1 MVGRSACRVCPSG
14 EATRRPLGGAGVRAC
29 PPAGRGRG
37 RGSGPPSVS
46 PVGRSGQVGPP
57 PFAERGPGGSR
68 GAESV
73 LVSSCVWGRVAPGR
87 RGWSSAA
94 GGEPRESHEERQSAR
109 RRQGVRGGV
118 PPPPPPRLW
127 AALLSLE
134 AVVLRPPPARPARAS
149 CLSPPLLSPGR
160 PFSSSLIFPLGG
172 RVGSEA
178 AAGGRSAWSGRGLR
192 GRRVLPSAVPDLAT
206 RVLSLPPGPASF
218 PLSRPALA
226 QVPSAFRRGGLK
238 TPRGAA
244 RRPPWVGGGWARRR
258 GGFGPPFQSWPRPGS
273 LPSPLPRVPPRPSCA
288 SRPGSLARRRLPRR
302 LPHPPPRAPSR
313 LPGIPAEACR
323 RSCVR
328 RSALVAGGGAR
339 AALAPRLPGFR
350 GWPGVVESGREE
362 GARRR
367 RVRRSRAAAP
377 AGGRWPGFVAGRRG
391 SSGSGLGAG
400 NPPWAPDGG
409 GPGAKGA
416 VAPGGFCPTLP
427 DPTESGRWSLLW
439 PARGV

>member
-1 MVGRSACRVCPSG
+1 MR
-14 EATRRPLGGAGVRAC
+14 
-29 PPAGRGRG
+29 
-37 RGSGPPSVS
+37 SVS
-46 PVGRSGQVGPP
+46 RREGVEGCVGVFPRRLLLASG
-57 PFAERGPGGSR
+57 
-68 GAESV
+68 
-73 LVSSCVWGRVAPGR
+73 
-87 RGWSSAA
+87 
-94 GGEPRESHEERQSAR
+94 
-109 RRQGVRGGV
+109 
-118 PPPPPPRLW
+118 
-127 AALLSLE
+127 
-134 AVVLRPPPARPARAS
+134 LRS
-149 CLSPPLLSPGR
+149 CLSRPSFSVLLPLAPRLPAPTAPLTWPSVLLVPH
-160 PFSSSLIFPLGG
+160 FPARG

-244 RRPPWVGGGWARRR
+244 RRPPWVGGGWARWR

-288 SRPGSLARRRLPRR
+288 SRPGSLARRRLPVS
-302 LPHPPPRAPSR
+302 PTPPPRAPSR

-362 GARRR
+362 EGARRR
-367 RVRRSRAAAP
+367 RVRRSRAAAT